1 MYFVIKKSAGVYYV
15 KGRDTGVC
23 YVCVAEADD
32 GKSVYVS
39 DGRTHKLSK
48 PKKKNVKHLKHT
60 GKSLDVIAA
69 KLKENKKVFDSEINS
84 SLRNFY

>member
-1 MYFVIKKSAGVYYV
+1 MSEKIKQGAVVYSL
-15 KGRDTGVC
+15 KGRDAGAY

-32 GKSVYVS
+32 KFVFVCDGK
-39 DGRTHKLSK
+39 THRLNR
-48 PKKKNVKHLKHT
+48 PKKKNIKHLKHT

>member
-1 MYFVIKKSAGVYYV
+1 MSLEIKQGAVVYSV

-60 GKSLDVIAA
+60 GKSLDRSEERRVG
-69 KLKENKKVFDSEINS
+69 KECRSRWS
-84 SLRNFY
+84 PYH